1 MKKYYE
7 LGRYT
12 ASIEKTSSGYYIVTV
27 KEDGIEYEKWM
38 LSDKAKA
45 LEEILSF
52 AEMDED
58 DWEEEK

>member
-12 ASIEKTSSGYYIVTV
+12 ASIEKTSSGYYTVTV

-38 LSDKAKA
+38 FSDKAKA

-52 AEMDED
+52 AEI
-58 DWEEEK
+58 EEEDA